1 MDKLDHTSG
10 GAIGGVAFGVRR
22 LAFGVWRLAF
32 GVRRARPRARD
43 RRIRGADT
51 DRTYGTNGTY
61 RMHAGPLGLIAPI
74 RTTALTRRARK
85 SASWRVDHIFVAGE
99 MIRADIA
106 VAMEAETESF
116 VDSAKS
122 LAIGLTIQTQIRTT

>member
-10 GAIGGVAFGVRR
+10 GAIGGVAFRVWR
-22 LAFGVWRLAF
+22 LAFGVWR
-32 GVRRARPRARD
+32 ARPRARARA
-43 RRIRGADT
+43 RRIRGAGT

-74 RTTALTRRARK
+74 RTTALTRQGRRRAGK
-85 SASWRVDHIFVAGE
+85 SASWRVDRIFVAGE

-106 VAMEAETESF
+106 VAMEAEAESF
-116 VDSAKS
+116 IDSAKS